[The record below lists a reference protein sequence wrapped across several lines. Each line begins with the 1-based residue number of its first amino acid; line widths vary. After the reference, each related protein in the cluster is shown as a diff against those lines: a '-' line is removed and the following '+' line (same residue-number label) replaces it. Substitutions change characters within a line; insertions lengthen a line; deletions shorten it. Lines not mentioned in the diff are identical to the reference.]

1 MTERWPQFNIKKDI
15 ELINAGTHFWCKAC
29 QVARPLSEKSP
40 DPRYCQ
46 GCYELLLKEAELEGG
61 RRAGEWRPKK
71 GKRLA
76 EPSASTT
83 SSVITA
89 LPDNDKGCDTVA
101 HEEMYGGNAVTDFMT
116 GRIRELVAQGMSCR
130 AIEKELAAVGVT
142 ISYRTIHRRLQG
154 SMAI

>member
-1 MTERWPQFNIKKDI
+1 MFDIKRDKAII
-15 ELINAGTHFWCKAC
+15 EAGGFWCSGCLVGKPATE
-29 QVARPLSEKSP
+29 VSHDS
-40 DPRYCQ
+40 RYCR
-46 GCYELLLKEAELEGG
+46 GCYELLLKEAELEGS
-61 RRAGEWRPKK
+61 RRAGEWMPKK

-83 SSVITA
+83 SSVIKA
-89 LPDNDKGCDTVA
+89 LPDNDNSCDKVA
-101 HEEMYGGNAVTDFMT
+101 HEEMYGGNAVTDFVT
-116 GRIRELVAQGMSCR
+116 GRIRELAAQGMSCR